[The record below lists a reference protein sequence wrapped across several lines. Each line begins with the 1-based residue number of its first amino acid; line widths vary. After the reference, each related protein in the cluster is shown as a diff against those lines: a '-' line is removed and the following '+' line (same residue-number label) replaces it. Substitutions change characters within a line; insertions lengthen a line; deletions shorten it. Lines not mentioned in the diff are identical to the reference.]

1 MEECVKQLCLGFKLN
16 NFILIKNRF
25 KVEVKNCKS
34 IQLKDEDPDPL
45 DSGIIVRSG
54 SVILTN
60 STFEKWV

>member
-1 MEECVKQLCLGFKLN
+1 MEECVKQLGLGFKLN

-45 DSGIIVRSG
+45 DYCQIRISHF
-54 SVILTN
+54 L
-60 STFEKWV
+60 FDKFYL